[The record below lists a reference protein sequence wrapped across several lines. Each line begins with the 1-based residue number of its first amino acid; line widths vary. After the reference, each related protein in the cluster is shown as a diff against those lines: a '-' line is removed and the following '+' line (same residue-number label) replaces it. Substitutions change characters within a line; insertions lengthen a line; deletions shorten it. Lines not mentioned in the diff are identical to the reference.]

1 MYEIDKEP
9 IISGFDAMEKEAM
22 GQTVLDIVG
31 IELSQ
36 DQQQDKEEQLWQI
49 INIQKEF

>member
-1 MYEIDKEP
+1 
-9 IISGFDAMEKEAM
+9 MEKEAM

-36 DQQQDKEEQLWQI
+36 DQQQDKEEQ
-49 INIQKEF
+49 